1 MVTGSLREPL
11 VDPTRTI
18 PAGKV
23 NIGAF
28 CTYAEGYKAE
38 NEMIDYQA
46 IPLNKTQDFGVH
58 YKKYYPLEASFFK
71 SSLDKRLL
79 EHLWNRYCYINIV
92 KKCRLLADQINHV
105 VNKLQQAKR
114 HLGRTSFRPLLEQDR
129 KQDDILAKAV
139 KDSTET
145 AIEVINSF
153 MSQLIKQR
161 LFN

>member
-1 MVTGSLREPL
+1 MSLYILSAKQVNRPENAIGWYHSHTGYGCWLGSIDVNSQMLNQQYQDPFV

-79 EHLWNRYCYINIV
+79 EHLWNRYCV
-92 KKCRLLADQINHV
+92 
-105 VNKLQQAKR
+105 
-114 HLGRTSFRPLLEQDR
+114 
-129 KQDDILAKAV
+129 
-139 KDSTET
+139 ST
-145 AIEVINSF
+145 
-153 MSQLIKQR
+153 L
-161 LFN
+161 